1 MSRFTAR
8 CSRFARTFVCALLS
22 CMFFST
28 AFAATVPAGFTE
40 TSLTGAL
47 QYPTALAFAPDGR
60 AFVTQQ
66 SGELRVIKN
75 GALLSQPFLSL
86 SVNANG
92 ERGLLGI
99 AFDPQFASNGYVY
112 VYYTTLSSPTHNRVS
127 RFTANSSNPD
137 VAVAGSETV
146 LLDLPALSSAT
157 NHNGGALHFGTD
169 GKLYIA
175 VGENAM
181 PSVAPQL
188 SSPFGKILRINKD
201 GSIPSDNP
209 FVSQTSGINQAI
221 WARGLRNPFTF
232 AVDRVSGRIHINDV
246 GQDSWEEVNLGV
258 AGSNYGWP
266 SVEGNNPA
274 GVAGM
279 RYPIHTYQNAGTSCA
294 ITGGAFYSPPT
305 ANFPSEYSG
314 RYFFGDFC
322 GGFLRTLSP
331 PDFTQSTT
339 FATGISGLV
348 DIQVAPDGTLHYL
361 SRRSGTNGE
370 LMRVQYTANV
380 APEITTQPTN
390 VSVAAGQS
398 ATFRVTASG
407 PGPLTYQWQRNGS
420 NISNATAATY
430 TLASAALADNG
441 ATFRAVVSN
450 NFGSVVSNSATLTV
464 TGNSAPNATITTP
477 TAGTTYA
484 GGQTFSYS
492 GTGTDTEDGTLPASA
507 FTWRVDFH
515 HDTHSHPFVLD
526 TTGVTSGT
534 FTIPNRG
541 EISANVWYR
550 ITLTVRDSD
559 GLTRTVT
566 RDLQPRT
573 SVVRIES
580 NPNALSLT
588 LDGQP
593 ITTPHTFTG
602 VEGIVRTLGAP
613 ASVTS
618 GGNAYDFVSWS
629 DGGQATHEITTPT
642 NDTTYTALYQPAAA
656 TAVFDDKFE
665 TNKGW
670 ALTSG
675 ANTASIG
682 RWQRGDPAPTSLNGR
697 ALQLGTCNGGSTNC
711 LITGLSAGSWAGDND
726 LDGGLTSMQSPAITL
741 PSGSLTL
748 NLRYFFA
755 FSGATSSDYF
765 RVRILRADGTVATVF
780 QETATTSQKTA
791 AWTGRSIN
799 LSGFAGQTIRI
810 RVEANDSGTGSY
822 VEAGVDDVS
831 IVRQ

>member
-1 MSRFTAR
+1 MSLSIAR
-8 CSRFARTFVCALLS
+8 CNRFARTLTSAILS
-22 CMFFST
+22 CVLVSL
-28 AFAATVPAGFTE
+28 ACAATVPAGFTE
-40 TSLTGAL
+40 TSITSSLSS
-47 QYPTALAFAPDGR
+47 PTAMAFAPDGR
-60 AFVTQQ
+60 AFIAEQ
-66 SGELRVIKN
+66 GGRLRVVKN
-75 GALLSQPFLSL
+75 GALLTQPFLTV
-86 SVNANG
+86 SVNASG

-99 AFDPQFASNGYVY
+99 AFDRQFATNGYIY
-112 VYYTTLSSPTHNRVS
+112 IYYTTSSSPIHNRVS
-127 RFTANSSNPD
+127 RFTASSSNPD
-137 VAVAGSETV
+137 VVAAGTETI

-157 NHNGGALHFGTD
+157 NHNGGALHVGND
-169 GKLYIA
+169 GRLYIA

-181 PSVAPQL
+181 PSAAPQL
-188 SSPFGKILRINKD
+188 STTFGKILRINTD

-232 AVDRVSGRIHINDV
+232 AIDRASGRIHINDV
-246 GQDSWEEVNLGV
+246 GQNSWEEVNLGV

-279 RYPIHTYQNAGTSCA
+279 RYPIYTYQNAGSNCA

-305 ANFPSEYSG
+305 SNFPSEYSG

-331 PDFTQSTT
+331 PDYTQATP

-348 DIQVAPDGTLHYL
+348 DIQVAPDGALYYL
-361 SRRSGTNGE
+361 ARRDGSNGE
-370 LMRVQYTANV
+370 LIRVLYTANS
-380 APEITTQPTN
+380 APEITTQPAN
-390 VSVAAGQS
+390 AGVAAGQS
-398 ATFRVTASG
+398 ATFRVAASG
-407 PGPLTYQWQRNGS
+407 PGTLRYQWQRNGS
-420 NISNATAATY
+420 NIANATSATY
-430 TLASAALADNG
+430 TIASAALSDNG

-450 NFGSVVSNSATLTV
+450 DFGSVVSTSATLTV
-464 TGNSAPNATITTP
+464 TGNSAPNATITSP

-484 GGQTFSYS
+484 GGQSVSFA
-492 GTGTDTEDGTLPASA
+492 GAATDTEDGSLPASA
-507 FTWRVDFH
+507 FTWRIDFH
-515 HDTHSHPFVLD
+515 HDTHSHPFLAD

-541 EISANVWYR
+541 ETSANVFYR

-573 SVVRIES
+573 SEVRIES
-580 NPNALSLT
+580 NPSGLSLT

-602 VEGIVRTLGAP
+602 VEGIIRSLAAP

-642 NDTTYTALYQPAAA
+642 NDTTYTSLYQPAAP
-656 TAVFDDKFE
+656 TAVFNDTFE
-665 TNKGW
+665 TSRGW

-675 ANTASIG
+675 ANAASAG

-697 ALQLGTCNGGSTNC
+697 ALQLGACNGGSTNC
-711 LITGLSAGSWAGDND
+711 LVTGLTAGSWAGGND
-726 LDGGLTSMQSPAITL
+726 LDGGLTSMQSPAIAL
-741 PSGSLTL
+741 PSGALTL

-755 FSGATSSDYF
+755 YSGSTNADYF
-765 RVRILRADGTVATVF
+765 RVRIVRADGTVQTVYQENATG
-780 QETATTSQKTA
+780 SQKAA
-791 AWTGRSIN
+791 AWVGRTIN
-799 LSGFAGQTIRI
+799 VSAFAGQTVRI
-810 RVEANDSGTGSY
+810 RVEANDSGSGSY

-831 IVRQ
+831 VVRQ